1 MSTVHVAAVVGLTLS
16 PAVGGC
22 SAAGGAGEP
31 TADTPVDLVGSFVQQ
46 RTDEGTT
53 RAHVRLTNDGDSTV
67 QVDGVG
73 LLWPGYEDRVY
84 DTDASFRPGAT
95 IDLSVELTGRDCAPN
110 DKAPRARVRT
120 GGRTLTLPLDDS
132 GTRALRNVWERAC
145 AAEAIAD
152 AVDVRFGPDWALG
165 GRKPGTLLRGTIE
178 VTRRSADGPIALT
191 GFQGSVLLDLE
202 AVRPATPPL
211 SLSADHD
218 RATLP
223 VTLGSN
229 GRCDAHALGGSTQ
242 TFLLRVLVSVDGAE
256 PQPVIL
262 GLDKPTQSR
271 VLAAVHA
278 ACGVG

>member
-1 MSTVHVAAVVGLTLS
+1 MSTVHVAAGVGLALS
-16 PAVGGC
+16 LGVGGC
-22 SAAGGAGEP
+22 SAAGGEGEP
-31 TADTPVDLVGSFVQQ
+31 DADAPVDLVGSFVQQ

-73 LLWPGYEDRVY
+73 LVWPGYDDRVY

-95 IDLSVELTGRDCAPN
+95 IDLSVELTGRACAPT
-110 DKAPRARVRT
+110 DKAPRAQVRM
-120 GGRTLTLPLDDS
+120 GERTLTLPLDDS
-132 GTRALRNVWERAC
+132 GTRALHNVWERAC
-145 AAEAIAD
+145 AAEAVAE
-152 AVDVRFGPDWALG
+152 AVDVRFGPEWVPG
-165 GRKPGTLLRGTIE
+165 GRKPGAPLRGTIE
-178 VTRRSADGPIALT
+178 VTRGSADGPVALT
-191 GFQGSVLLDLE
+191 GLQGSVLLDLE
-202 AVRPATPPL
+202 AAKPSTPLL
-211 SLSADHD
+211 SLPAEDD
-218 RATLP
+218 TAALP

-242 TFLLRVLVSVDGAE
+242 TFLLRVLVSLDGGE
-256 PQPVIL
+256 PQAVIL